1 MTRSIKDEILEMKL
15 MRENSL
21 ELYQKKHGKNKDKN
35 YDKTC
40 FCFSQTAACH
50 SLHDVIYLHHWDG
63 YYGNSG
69 VQFTFSKEL
78 IKYIVRAAN
87 EKLEEIFM
95 LALKIITEDIKL
107 KINDLEKENKEIEN
121 LISEIKK
128 I

>member
-1 MTRSIKDEILEMKL
+1 MKL

-69 VQFTFSKEL
+69 VGFTFSKEM

-95 LALKIITEDIKL
+95 LALDIITEDIKL
-107 KINDLEKENKEIEN
+107 KIDDLVKENQEIEN
-121 LISEIKK
+121 LISEIYKLNVHFLKK
-128 I
+128 